1 MARTPSFRTSGGSG
15 ALSWLFQR
23 ITGLV
28 LVFLVIFHF
37 FLMHLTAERGH
48 TYKGVL
54 EALTDPVW
62 GPWMKA
68 LDLTMLTLALWHGL
82 NGMWNVVRDFKLRLF
97 WSMSALAVLVTLGM
111 AFWFVGVSIVLAF

>member
-1 MARTPSFRTSGGSG
+1 
-15 ALSWLFQR
+15 
-23 ITGLV
+23 
-28 LVFLVIFHF
+28 
-37 FLMHLTAERGH
+37 
-48 TYKGVL
+48 
-54 EALTDPVW
+54 
-62 GPWMKA
+62 MKA